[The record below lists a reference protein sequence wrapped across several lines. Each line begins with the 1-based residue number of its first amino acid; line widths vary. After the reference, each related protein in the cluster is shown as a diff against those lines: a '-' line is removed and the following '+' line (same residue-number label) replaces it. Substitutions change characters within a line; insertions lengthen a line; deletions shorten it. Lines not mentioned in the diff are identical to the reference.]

1 MIKKYGISSFI
12 FLLIST
18 QCLSQIDYSIKSETS
33 FIKFLYNPITVDAGP
48 DWKGYYLEND
58 NGVDLTISNGLL
70 FKKRTYA
77 GIGVSYLNFEG
88 INGLAVYSDFD
99 FISRKRK
106 AAPLGYIKIGY
117 SHLWNQYENGTG
129 TSLVEFGYGYH
140 YHVTDNFTIYL
151 KTGVLLTQQ
160 SFLIPIR
167 LGVRF

>member
-1 MIKKYGISSFI
+1 MIKGCLVCF
-12 FLLIST
+12 FLLLKLSS
-18 QCLSQIDYSIKSETS
+18 QSYSQIDYSIKAETG

-48 DWKGYYLEND
+48 DWRGYYIED
-58 NGVDLTISNGLL
+58 ENGVDISISNGFL
-70 FKKRTYA
+70 FKKKTYT

-106 AAPLGYIKIGY
+106 VAPLGNIKIGY
-117 SHLWNQYENGTG
+117 SHLWNQYKNGTG
-129 TSLVEFGYGYH
+129 TSLVEFGYGYN
-140 YHVTDNFTIYL
+140 YQVTDSFAIYL
-151 KTGVLLTQQ
+151 KTGILLTQQ